1 MARNDIHNVNSRPIL
16 ITSVSRPVSN
26 ICQINNGL
34 LLQAYNI
41 PMQTVLYC
49 HIHLSTAHSPLNLS
63 HLPINPSILSTTHL
77 PTHSHYLSGRPVY
90 WRFSPLVYPAYAHH
104 STDKSISVN
113 QSSLP
118 PLIYPISTS
127 PVPSTP
133 RLVTTPMPYFP
144 LHLYSTYQPSNSL
157 LICLFST

>member
-41 PMQTVLYC
+41 PMKTTLYC

-63 HLPINPSILSTTHL
+63 HLPINPSILSSAHSLTLPVWTTRL
-77 PTHSHYLSGRPVY
+77 L
-90 WRFSPLVYPAYAHH
+90 A
-104 STDKSISVN
+104 I
-113 QSSLP
+113 QSSSLLSICP
-118 PLIYPISTS
+118 PLHRQVNMSTS
-127 PVPSTP
+127 LLYHPSSTQSQHHLF
-133 RLVTTPMPYFP
+133 RLP
-144 LHLYSTYQPSNSL
+144 LDL
-157 LICLFST
+157 